1 MTQVDASK
9 AAMKSDVAQVLNF
22 LMDKSVIRRI
32 RTDNGA
38 EIYDFYTEEESQ
50 VAQIIKN
57 QQVDSNT
64 YSEELYK
71 IIYNHFGFSS
81 SSNKETFGTR
91 SFNVGGNVDG
101 RSCLA
106 NNADIYVHFLT
117 NAMTE
122 LPDQFAFSNNPNH
135 LVFFLVPQYK
145 VNEELR
151 RNFLHY
157 CRVQKFA
164 QEPAISEERQRT
176 KRIFQERA
184 KELYDKS
191 IVPEFCRILDTC
203 PVISGIQVLSDSELG
218 TAKKQERYK
227 TALQRHLSGL
237 YPFAQ
242 MVNAAEFPKSQNE
255 LGDKILRPVE
265 ATLPGTSLPLS
276 IPEQKVKDFLDRSP
290 HDVTVADV
298 IRQFAKVP
306 YGWSDFVSIY
316 VVNELVRRHLYAFL
330 YNNNPNVTREETAR
344 NIVKEAAR
352 FTIEPAK
359 AIPQEVLNQFIE
371 AWKHI
376 FNVVEVKGSND
387 ETELYRHCKETE
399 DSALN
404 SLLKNYRTLAKKVVD
419 CPFAAPIDQAIELM
433 ENWLTIRDHKA
444 FFETIT
450 QAREEAARLFD
461 GCKNVNLFVHE
472 QFDKYSMVKQ
482 FLTDNH
488 DNFTFLDES
497 QKAAVE
503 KLKSIGTDQ
512 EPWDRLPSY
521 MKMKRTL
528 EGQLRERKA
537 QLVATI
543 RTNYNKVF
551 DELDEYA
558 KSVQVSPDKYAKR
571 DATIM
576 RLTSSDN
583 FYALQANAD
592 ADRFYEME
600 MAKINQAIVIPS
612 SPQPANTGNG
622 NESKTTQPTTPAP
635 RKRMVVHLNTHTTT
649 PIRTE
654 ADIDLYLQ
662 SLKEELMQ
670 YIGGDS
676 DIIIK

>member
-1 MTQVDASK
+1 M
-9 AAMKSDVAQVLNF
+9 
-22 LMDKSVIRRI
+22 
-32 RTDNGA
+32 
-38 EIYDFYTEEESQ
+38 
-50 VAQIIKN
+50 
-57 QQVDSNT
+57 
-64 YSEELYK
+64 
-71 IIYNHFGFSS
+71 
-81 SSNKETFGTR
+81 
-91 SFNVGGNVDG
+91 
-101 RSCLA
+101 
-106 NNADIYVHFLT
+106 
-117 NAMTE
+117 
-122 LPDQFAFSNNPNH
+122 
-135 LVFFLVPQYK
+135 
-145 VNEELR
+145 
-151 RNFLHY
+151 
-157 CRVQKFA
+157 
-164 QEPAISEERQRT
+164 
-176 KRIFQERA
+176 
-184 KELYDKS
+184 
-191 IVPEFCRILDTC
+191 
-203 PVISGIQVLSDSELG
+203 
-218 TAKKQERYK
+218 
-227 TALQRHLSGL
+227 
-237 YPFAQ
+237 
-242 MVNAAEFPKSQNE
+242 
-255 LGDKILRPVE
+255 
-265 ATLPGTSLPLS
+265 
-276 IPEQKVKDFLDRSP
+276 
-290 HDVTVADV
+290 
-298 IRQFAKVP
+298 
-306 YGWSDFVSIY
+306 
-316 VVNELVRRHLYAFL
+316 
-330 YNNNPNVTREETAR
+330 
-344 NIVKEAAR
+344 
-352 FTIEPAK
+352 
-359 AIPQEVLNQFIE
+359 
-371 AWKHI
+371 
-376 FNVVEVKGSND
+376 
-387 ETELYRHCKETE
+387 YRHCKEPE

-662 SLKEELMQ
+662 SLKEEFMQ